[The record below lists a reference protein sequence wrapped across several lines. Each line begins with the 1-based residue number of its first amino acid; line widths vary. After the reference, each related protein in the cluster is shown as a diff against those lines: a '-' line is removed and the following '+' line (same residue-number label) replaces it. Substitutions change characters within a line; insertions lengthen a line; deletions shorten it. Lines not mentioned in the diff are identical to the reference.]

1 MTDRRPTLTDRE
13 AIRRLAEIVARV
25 ADCIPAEL
33 ARADALALERDLSEP
48 AAPTGVEEWN
58 RGQGQATLNGPPAA
72 PTVTREQAEWVS
84 DVIQTKWYDMRA
96 KQDDEREAPP
106 VRYEM
111 PAFFRAVADALEEE

>member
-33 ARADALALERDLSEP
+33 ARADALALERDLSE
-48 AAPTGVEEWN
+48 
-58 RGQGQATLNGPPAA
+58 PAA